1 MYTIEEIDNVT
12 RNEKVVDIY
21 GTYYETIAPAI
32 FSLETLDGA
41 FPVEILNE
49 VRSIFT
55 HISRCCITDDIH
67 VYEDNIN
74 KAQRHTKRAVL
85 DCYKYLC
92 VSYDEHFK
100 RFEELYANVDLSVI
114 DNGSFLPELKKKRKS
129 AVELILKAKQFDLEG
144 KNEDELY
151 TAYEDA
157 YHAFYDL
164 YKLIEDSYDK
174 LSRAKKL
181 SNKKD
186 IVAIVGLV
194 VGVIGIAVSVFFG
207 IWH

>member
-1 MYTIEEIDNVT
+1 M
-12 RNEKVVDIY
+12 
-21 GTYYETIAPAI
+21 
-32 FSLETLDGA
+32 
-41 FPVEILNE
+41 
-49 VRSIFT
+49 
-55 HISRCCITDDIH
+55 
-67 VYEDNIN
+67 
-74 KAQRHTKRAVL
+74 
-85 DCYKYLC
+85 
-92 VSYDEHFK
+92 
-100 RFEELYANVDLSVI
+100 
-114 DNGSFLPELKKKRKS
+114 
-129 AVELILKAKQFDLEG
+129 KAKQFDLEG

-186 IVAIVGLV
+186 IMAIVGLV